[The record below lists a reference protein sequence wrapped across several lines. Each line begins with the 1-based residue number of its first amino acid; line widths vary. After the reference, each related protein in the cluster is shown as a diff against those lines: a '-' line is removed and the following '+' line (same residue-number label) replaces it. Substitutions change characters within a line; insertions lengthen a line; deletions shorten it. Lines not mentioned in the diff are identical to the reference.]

1 MSRIRRILTRLNRK
15 LKSPSQE
22 EKYLAN
28 ATCLST
34 LEYRQRNIQRG
45 HAPYQKNA
53 AMRSSL

>member
-1 MSRIRRILTRLNRK
+1 MSRIRRILTRMNKK
-15 LKSPSQE
+15 LKTPTQE

-34 LEYRQRNIQRG
+34 LEQRQRNIQRG
-45 HAPYQKNA
+45 NAPFQKNA